1 MTLICAEQENGASAA
16 IFADAFEKF
25 ERASRAL
32 NDMIRKLED
41 GDFSDAA
48 DARKIVAALDA
59 ASDNALKARMKLDER
74 NRQRAGIAH
83 DFAIDFDAA
92 RTEIGRRLA
101 CLQRAG
107 GEG

>member
-1 MTLICAEQENGASAA
+1 MTLICAEQDDGGAAA
-16 IFADAFEKF
+16 IVADALDRF

-32 NDMIRKLED
+32 DDMIRKLED
-41 GDFSDAA
+41 GECGEAA
-48 DARKIVAALDA
+48 EARKIVAALDA
-59 ASDNALKARMKLDER
+59 ASDTALKARMRLDER

-92 RTEIGRRLA
+92 RSEIGRRLA

-107 GEG
+107 GAG